1 MTINEMKHGLKTPQ
15 KTKLNA
21 LVYAARPIRLPM
33 RNSDEKSVNVL
44 GLKLMTNYDSGVQ
57 VETVTPD
64 TLMNK
69 VIPRKAVDAIIKAH

>member
-1 MTINEMKHGLKTPQ
+1 
-15 KTKLNA
+15 
-21 LVYAARPIRLPM
+21 
-33 RNSDEKSVNVL
+33 
-44 GLKLMTNYDSGVQ
+44 MTNYDSGVQ